1 MDAPRQLSEDEMRV
15 LVRICRIYDIAIV
28 AGGVIA
34 VVCGRVAGGLGL
46 GAIGL
51 AALAA
56 TEVLA
61 RRPPPH

>member
-1 MDAPRQLSEDEMRV
+1 MRV
-15 LVRICRIYDIAIV
+15 LVLICRIYDVAIV

-61 RRPPPH
+61 RRRPPH